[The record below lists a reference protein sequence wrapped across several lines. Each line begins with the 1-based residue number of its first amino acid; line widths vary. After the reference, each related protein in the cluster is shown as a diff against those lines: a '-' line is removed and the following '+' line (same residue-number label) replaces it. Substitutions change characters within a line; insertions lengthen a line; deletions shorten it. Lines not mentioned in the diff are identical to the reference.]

1 MVRGRRYDEKHWRAH
16 IFGILSPGADEPS
29 VRDKAKV
36 NMYQTTKTHILNL
49 ISGLAQ
55 IIAIFINLNVFI
67 FADYLESDV
76 SSTLYQQ
83 VDLVSSAEDSLGF
96 SG

>member
-1 MVRGRRYDEKHWRAH
+1 MVHGRRYDETHWRAR

-36 NMYQTTKTHILNL
+36 NMYRTTKTHILNL

-55 IIAIFINLNVFI
+55 IIATFISLNVLI
-67 FADYLESDV
+67 FADYFESDV
-76 SSTLYQQ
+76 SSTLYKQ
-83 VDLVSSAEDSLGF
+83 VDLV
-96 SG
+96 